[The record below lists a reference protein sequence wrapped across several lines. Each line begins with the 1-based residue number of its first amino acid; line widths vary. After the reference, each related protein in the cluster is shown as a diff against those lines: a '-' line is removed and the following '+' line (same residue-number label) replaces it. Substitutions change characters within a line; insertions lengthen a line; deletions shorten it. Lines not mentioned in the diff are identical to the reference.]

1 MWLKTS
7 VELGGA
13 LITKWPELSV
23 CDIPLPPPRIWT
35 LVPERSVMLPPRR
48 TYPETRWVVSAVVS
62 GFDAVFDMGT
72 GCPVLGLDRR
82 FGGGAVSVAGLGRV
96 VSAPEVSRL
105 VVSRV
110 SCPGG
115 VCAAVCSDNRHKNS
129 KRTRI
134 DLDKVKFTHIDS
146 HLSRKAN
153 Q

>member
-23 CDIPLPPPRIWT
+23 CDTPLPLPRIWT
-35 LVPERSVMLPPRR
+35 LVPERSVMLPPSR
-48 TYPETRWVVSAVVS
+48 TYPETRWVVSVVVS
-62 GFDAVFDMGT
+62 GFDMGT
-72 GCPVLGLDRR
+72 GWPVLGLDMR
-82 FGGGAVSVAGLGRV
+82 FGGGAA
-96 VSAPEVSRL
+96 AVSRL
-105 VVSRV
+105 VLSRA
-110 SCPGG
+110 GL
-115 VCAAVCSDNRHKNS
+115 CAAVCSDNRHKNN
-129 KRTRI
+129 KRIRI